1 MADAY
6 KGRANHRIAD
16 FQAVTAS
23 GGGHQ
28 LPGGRGGPRRQEKS
42 GFKSRRLQPPS
53 EGSKVS
59 RDRKPVDA
67 GLPWGRQFQR
77 RARRERDSE
86 EVARF
91 GNRLTFDELL
101 DFAKASAHHRHHHGL
116 GTIALDA
123 ERTTSSTS
131 VSNTP
136 LCFESSR

>member
-1 MADAY
+1 MASAY

-16 FQAVTAS
+16 FQAVIAS

-28 LPGGRGGPRRQEKS
+28 LPGGRGGPRQGKS
-42 GFKSRRLQPPS
+42 GFKSSRGQAPS

-59 RDRKPVDA
+59 SDRKPVDA
-67 GLPWGRQFQR
+67 SLPWSRQFQR

-101 DFAKASAHHRHHHGL
+101 DFAKAPAHHRPPHGL
-116 GTIALDA
+116 GTIA
-123 ERTTSSTS
+123 
-131 VSNTP
+131 
-136 LCFESSR
+136 FEARAPNP